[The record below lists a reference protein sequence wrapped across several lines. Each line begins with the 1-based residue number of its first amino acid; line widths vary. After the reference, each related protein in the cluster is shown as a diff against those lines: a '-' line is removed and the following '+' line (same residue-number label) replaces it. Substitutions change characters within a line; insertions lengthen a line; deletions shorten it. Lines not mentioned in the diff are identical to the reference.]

1 MTFGIRGKGLE
12 AKGFDIDSE
21 AGDNEHDDDDDDDEE
36 EDEDEDEED
45 DDEGYDS
52 TGGQRDQEPDKKSNG
67 KGIADRF
74 RETFT
79 RR

>member
-1 MTFGIRGKGLE
+1 ME

-21 AGDNEHDDDDDDDEE
+21 AGDNEHDDDDDDEEEE

-52 TGGQRDQEPDKKSNG
+52 TGDQKDQGPGKKSNG
-67 KGIADRF
+67 KGIAERF